1 MYSHISISLARSYM
15 SEIYIFISSIEIEMI
30 VITWKFGCLDYT
42 LSSASDVA

>member
-1 MYSHISISLARSYM
+1 MYTDKSIRKFSFWYAFENLLLERNKT
-15 SEIYIFISSIEIEMI
+15 EMI